1 MWTLLDRSRTW
12 WDEKDRDEEDGDN
25 GDGRGGGAGLV
36 GGGSWATNDGDCNGD
51 GDEGAGGKSFSNK
64 DALEAD
70 EGKVNCLEQ
79 DRRGKRICNAPT
91 LPSCWGDDESGDAK
105 NLNGDDDGD

>member
-1 MWTLLDRSRTW
+1 MVMVMGVAVDCVVVVLDQQMMVMVMVMS
-12 WDEKDRDEEDGDN
+12 
-25 GDGRGGGAGLV
+25 
-36 GGGSWATNDGDCNGD
+36 
-51 GDEGAGGKSFSNK
+51 GAGGKSFSNK

-91 LPSCWGDDESGDAK
+91 LPSWWGDDESGDAK

>member
-1 MWTLLDRSRTW
+1 MATMVMVMGVVVDW
-12 WDEKDRDEEDGDN
+12 
-25 GDGRGGGAGLV
+25 LV
-36 GGGSWATNDGDCNGD
+36 VVLEQQMMVIVMVMVMS
-51 GDEGAGGKSFSNK
+51 GAGGKSFSNK

-91 LPSCWGDDESGDAK
+91 LPSW
-105 NLNGDDDGD
+105 

>member
-1 MWTLLDRSRTW
+1 MVMAMM
-12 WDEKDRDEEDGDN
+12 GP
-25 GDGRGGGAGLV
+25 GV
-36 GGGSWATNDGDCNGD
+36 Q
-51 GDEGAGGKSFSNK
+51 SFSNK

-91 LPSCWGDDESGDAK
+91 LPSW
-105 NLNGDDDGD
+105 

>member
-1 MWTLLDRSRTW
+1 MATMVMVMGVVVDWLVVVLEQQMMVMVMS
-12 WDEKDRDEEDGDN
+12 
-25 GDGRGGGAGLV
+25 GAR
-36 GGGSWATNDGDCNGD
+36 
-51 GDEGAGGKSFSNK
+51 GKSFSNK

-91 LPSCWGDDESGDAK
+91 LPSW
-105 NLNGDDDGD
+105 